1 MTFTDFIETAV
12 LVSACVVTYILLFVV
27 AVYAQSHTFS
37 CGTGPT
43 GPQGADGPIGNTG
56 PAARTAT
63 SYLNSNSL
71 TTSLTAPFPNPKS
84 QPLPSAGI
92 PYKTLAIEGDN
103 AVFSWNFM
111 IKDPSVDP
119 TTQMVINLRV
129 LGAATLRPFR
139 TTNSKQNIVLA
150 WKRPAV
156 VLGQALN
163 ITAAITRNSN
173 NSIIVT
179 AMSGLQWTVTG
190 TPVDNA
196 VQNIFCSDMDFTGED
211 IFLEPD
217 VNIPTASTERLFTIG
232 SSVDVF
238 KE

>member
-1 MTFTDFIETAV
+1 MAFTDFMETAI
-12 LVSACVVTYILLFVV
+12 LVSFCVVAYILLFVV

-37 CGTGPT
+37 CPTGPT

-63 SYLNSNSL
+63 SYLHSNPL
-71 TTSLTAPFPNPKS
+71 TTSLSAPFPNPKT

-103 AVFSWNFM
+103 AIFSWNFM
-111 IKDPSVDP
+111 INTPSADPA
-119 TTQMVINLRV
+119 TQMVINLQI

-150 WKRPAV
+150 WKRPTE

-163 ITAAITRNSN
+163 ITASITRNSN

-179 AMSGLQWTVTG
+179 AMSGLQWTFTG

-196 VQNIFCSDMDFTGED
+196 QNIFCSDMDFTGED
-211 IFLEPD
+211 IFLEPYA
-217 VNIPTASTERLFTIG
+217 NIPTGSTEQLFTIG